1 MSTTTTIQAPRGTA
15 PRRAARFPLGP
26 LSLTLPGAL
35 GMLLLA
41 AAPIATFFVYSFL
54 SGALYTFVA
63 STPFTLENYGDVLS
77 SAANR
82 ALAANSATVGAMVGA
97 ICVALGIPVAYW
109 LRYHA
114 GRWELPVLFLVVT
127 AMFASYLVRIF
138 AWRTMLGDN
147 GVINRALIDVGLID
161 EPLSFLLYSRFAL
174 VIAIVHI
181 MLPWV
186 ILIMY
191 AGFRPLDPSYL
202 EAARDLGAGAFTRWR
217 RVVLPLVAAPAVSAF
232 MLCFVL
238 ASADYVTPQF
248 LAGPQD
254 SMIGVA
260 VQNAFKALGDY
271 PLGAAMGV
279 IVLISYAVLF
289 ALLSLG
295 LRVLRLNR
303 IEWRS

>member
-1 MSTTTTIQAPRGTA
+1 VSTSTIDAPRTVA
-15 PRRAARFPLGP
+15 VRAEPERRGLGP
-26 LSLTLPGAL
+26 LALTAPAAA
-35 GMLLLA
+35 GMLLFA
-41 AAPIATFFVYSFL
+41 AAPIVTFVIYSVI
-54 SGALYTFVA
+54 SGALYTFAA
-63 STPFTLENYGDVLS
+63 STPFTLENYTDVLS
-77 SAANR
+77 SSANR
-82 ALAANSATVGAMVGA
+82 SLAANSAIVGGLAGG
-97 ICVALGIPVAYW
+97 ICVTLGIPVAYW
-109 LRYHA
+109 LRYQA

-147 GVINRALIDVGLID
+147 GIVNRALLDIGVIG

-174 VIAIVHI
+174 VVAIVHI

-191 AGFRPLDPSYL
+191 AGFRPLEPRYL
-202 EAARDLGAGAFTRWR
+202 EAARDLGAGAITRWR
-217 RVVLPLVAAPAVSAF
+217 RVILPLIAAPAVAAF
-232 MLCFVL
+232 MLCFML
-238 ASADYVTPQF
+238 GSADYVTPQF

-279 IVLISYAVLF
+279 VVLISYAVLY
-289 ALLSLG
+289 ALLSLA
-295 LRVLRLNR
+295 LRLMRLNR
-303 IEWRS
+303 VEWRS